1 MDRGVV
7 FNVQRFSVHDG
18 PGIRTVVFLKG
29 CPLACVWC
37 HNPEGMSPRPEILM
51 TPSRCVGCGECVSAC
66 PQDLPVPYELPGAQ
80 GAERCLVC
88 GACADACP
96 TEARQMAGR
105 AMSVEEVVEV
115 VLKDRIFYDD
125 SRGGVTFSGGEPL
138 RQAGFL
144 RSALEACKAQR
155 IHTAVDTCGLVGQED
170 LLSVAEVADLF
181 LFDVKMMDD
190 EKHRR
195 YTGVS
200 NRQIL
205 TNLEALG
212 HSGRRIWIRVP
223 VIPGVND
230 DYGNLESTA
239 RLAASIPS
247 VERVCLLP
255 YHPLGESKS
264 KRLDRESS
272 FPEMKTP
279 TAGEMQALVEL
290 VEAEGIPASIGG

>member
-1 MDRGVV
+1 MMRGQV
-7 FNVQRFSVHDG
+7 FNIQRFSVHDG
-18 PGIRTVVFLKG
+18 PGIRTAVFLKG
-29 CPLACVWC
+29 CPLSCAWC
-37 HNPEGMSPRPEILM
+37 HNPEGISPRPEILM
-51 TPSRCVGCGECVSAC
+51 TPSRCIGCGECVAAC
-66 PQDLPVPYELPGAQ
+66 PRGLPVAFRSPSARD
-80 GAERCLVC
+80 AERCLLC

-125 SRGGVTFSGGEPL
+125 SGGGVTFSGGEPL

-144 RSALEACKAQR
+144 RSVLEVCR
-155 IHTAVDTCGLVGQED
+155 FRGLHTVVDTCGLASEED
-170 LLSVAEVADLF
+170 LLFVAEVTDLC

-190 EKHRR
+190 LKHRR

-205 TNLEALG
+205 ANLEALG
-212 HSGRRIWIRVP
+212 RTGQRIWLRVP

-230 DYGNLESTA
+230 DVENLEATA
-239 RLAASIPS
+239 KLAASIPS

-264 KRLDRESS
+264 SRLGKESS
-272 FPEMKTP
+272 LPELEAPTP
-279 TAGEMQALVEL
+279 DEMQNLVEL
-290 VEAEGIPASIGG
+290 VEAEGVAASLGG